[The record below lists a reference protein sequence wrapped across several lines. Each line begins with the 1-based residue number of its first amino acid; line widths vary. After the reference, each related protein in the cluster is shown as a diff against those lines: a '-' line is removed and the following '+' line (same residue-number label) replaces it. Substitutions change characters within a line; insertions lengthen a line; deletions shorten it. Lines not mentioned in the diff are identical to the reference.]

1 MAQTKVTRTATHRAD
16 PVPDEESTTTRTTQS
31 VEESAP
37 SVSVLAARAVN
48 FILGVILVILT
59 FRFLL
64 AAFGANRS
72 NEFAQAVFNLS
83 QPLVQPF
90 FGLFKYE
97 PVYGVV
103 HFEFYTLVA
112 MGVYAVIATGII
124 ALIRLPRSG
133 DEV

>member
-1 MAQTKVTRTATHRAD
+1 MAQTKVTRTTTRRAD

-31 VEESAP
+31 VEEAP
-37 SVSVLAARAVN
+37 SGSVLAARVVN

-72 NEFAQAVFNLS
+72 NEFAQIVFNLS
-83 QPLVQPF
+83 HPLVQPF

-97 PVYGVV
+97 PVYGSS

-112 MGVYAVIATGII
+112 MGVYAVIAMGII
-124 ALIRLPRSG
+124 ALIRLPRG
-133 DEV
+133 GEEV